1 MRDAASAGVHGAW
14 WFPQSS
20 KLMRPD
26 DVGLGG
32 FDSHALPPRHSP
44 APVGRP
50 ASVRGLRARRS
61 TLAPWVLCVLCVL
74 CVLGSPFSTGPLE
87 AQVQTPTARSGIAP
101 PADTGRAPIS
111 STRAFLYSLALPGL
125 GQAKL
130 DRPIVGAGF
139 FLMEA
144 FAIALVHRTADDL
157 RLARAYRRDS
167 IPLRYAVNEAAGIA
181 SRDGYGNPLVA
192 AWEPNYYRD
201 ALVRARR
208 LQLEDWT
215 AILVFNH
222 LIAGAEAFVAAQLW
236 DLPQHVKLRVS
247 PVRGGLAVT
256 ARLRIR

>member
-1 MRDAASAGVHGAW
+1 MRDAVIAGVHGAW

-32 FDSHALPPRHSP
+32 FDSHALPPRRVPGH
-44 APVGRP
+44 AAYRALVRVLRP
-50 ASVRGLRARRS
+50 ARSAPGLRV
-61 TLAPWVLCVLCVL
+61 LWVS
-74 CVLGSPFSTGPLE
+74 CVLGMLLSSVPLG
-87 AQVQTPTARSGIAP
+87 AQVQTPDARSGVAP

-125 GQAKL
+125 GQARL

-167 IPLRYAVNEAAGIA
+167 IPLRYAVNEASGLAQ
-181 SRDGYGNPLVA
+181 RDGYGNPIVA
-192 AWEPNYYRD
+192 AWEPNYYGD

-222 LIAGAEAFVAAQLW
+222 LIAGIEAFVAAQLW
-236 DLPQHVKLRVS
+236 DLPQHVKLRAS
-247 PVRGGLAVT
+247 PVRGGLVVT